1 MKLHQLTN
9 RVFWTPGDH
18 ETDRPTLGCIC
29 GDRHT
34 LLIDCG
40 ASPAHVGEM
49 LSALREANLPA
60 PTLAVVTHAHW
71 DHVFGMSA
79 LDIPVIASVQT
90 QQQLLRMESW
100 AWTEESM
107 LHRLDTREDIPFCHE
122 HMLKEYSDPTVIRVR
137 RADIVFD
144 EALSLDLGGCTVQLR
159 VLPNSHAEGCAVILC
174 PEEGVLFTG
183 DITYMDLHA
192 DPPCRHMLRYNTLL
206 AALVDMEFSTAVPGH
221 QEPMKRTEFFTD
233 LRDAL
238 CQDIAD
244 NVPLLDD

>member
-40 ASPAHVGEM
+40 ASPAHIREM
-49 LSALREANLPA
+49 LSALQDAGLPS

-79 LDIPVIASVQT
+79 LNIPVIASTRT
-90 QQQLLRMESW
+90 QQQLIRMESW
-100 AWTEESM
+100 AWTEEAM
-107 LHRLDTREDIPFCHE
+107 LRRLHTREDILFCHE
-122 HMLKEYSDPTVIRVR
+122 HMLKEYPDPSVIRVR

-144 EALSLDLGGCTVQLR
+144 EALSLDLGGCTVHLR
-159 VLPNSHAEGCAVILC
+159 LLPNSHAEDCAVILC

-192 DPPCRHMLRYNTLL
+192 DPPCWHTRRYHALL
-206 AALVDMEFSTAVPGH
+206 SALAETDFTTAVPGH
-221 QEPMKRTEFFTD
+221 QEPMERSAFFAD

-238 CQDIAD
+238 RAD
-244 NVPLLDD
+244 AAEGIPLIDD